1 MSSIEIRPFHRGD
14 REQLTH
20 LVNAHI
26 QAVVPGVSV
35 SVSTVLSQLE
45 REPAEFI
52 EDPWVAERVTLVAFQ
67 RQRLVAAA
75 HLQRYA
81 SDERVG
87 EDYRDAGVLR
97 WLVCWAP
104 ESPWA
109 DAAAVGDQLA
119 AACLAQLVRWQVRV
133 RYADGSLPAPACY
146 GVPEQWPHVRA
157 IYERAGFEHTGDT
170 EVVLLARVPDLRTL
184 SECQDIK
191 TLGQMELRRSVGV
204 NGTRFTA
211 VLEGAEAGYLEV
223 ESLADGERL
232 ARLAGWA
239 DVGNLLVRKEFRRR
253 GVATRLFGAAAEWL
267 SLGRVERLLTY
278 AGPDDT
284 AELAL
289 YERLGFVELTRTAR
303 GWSL

>member
-1 MSSIEIRPFHRGD
+1 MSSIEVRPFHRGD

-20 LVNAHI
+20 LVNAHL

-109 DAAAVGDQLA
+109 DAAKVGDQLA
-119 AACLAQLVRWQVRV
+119 AACLAQLVRWRVRV

-157 IYERAGFEHTGDT
+157 IYERAGFRHTGDT
-170 EVVLLARVPDLRTL
+170 ELVLLARVPDLPRPSL
-184 SECQDIK
+184 DG
-191 TLGQMELRRSVGV
+191 LAVLRSVGV

-211 VLEGAEAGYLEV
+211 VLEGTEAGYLEV

-253 GVATRLFGAAAEWL
+253 GVAKRLFGSAAEWL
-267 SLGRVERLLTY
+267 SLGRVERLLAY
-278 AGPDDT
+278 AAPDDT

-289 YERLGFVELTRTAR
+289 YERLGFLELTRTAR

>member
-1 MSSIEIRPFHRGD
+1 MSSIEVRPFHRGD

-35 SVSTVLSQLE
+35 SVSTVLNQLE

-81 SDERVG
+81 ADERVG

-97 WLVCWAP
+97 WLACWAP

-109 DAAAVGDQLA
+109 DVAAVGDQLA

-157 IYERAGFEHTGDT
+157 IYERAGFKHTGDT
-170 EVVLLARVPDLRTL
+170 ELVLLARVPDLPRHPL
-184 SECQDIK
+184 DG
-191 TLGQMELRRSVGV
+191 LAVRRSMGV

-211 VLEGAEAGYLEV
+211 VLEGADVGYLEV

-239 DVGNLLVRKEFRRR
+239 DVGNLFVQKEFRRK
-253 GVATRLFGAAAEWL
+253 GIATRLFGAAAEWL

-278 AGPDDT
+278 AAPGDA